1 MKWVLKD
8 PSYSDM
14 IRFKMGNFYH
24 YGIFVSEDEVIQ
36 FGLAPIARPNIKA
49 CDVEVC
55 VSDIDTFLCGGFL
68 EVGVPEKK
76 ELKKLRSPD
85 QIVSAARARL
95 GEKNYN
101 VIHNNCEHFAYECTF
116 GEKYCSQ
123 TDTVRELFKH
133 FPIVNVYVS
142 AINYDTPIS
151 NFSIKAIDSNIRS
164 CNDEKLKY
172 QKYFEWKLLEYALD
186 HTFRKALKKLD
197 LERSENDS
205 WKCDFCE
212 FAFAHSDDVVA
223 TVISRRP
230 VKISL
235 SKENT
240 TIPSENDWQREFT
253 VKNNKYIISVSSESI
268 DRLKFY
274 ENCELK

>member
-1 MKWVLKD
+1 MKWTFKE
-8 PSYSDM
+8 PKYGDM
-14 IRFKMGNFYH
+14 IRVELGSIYH
-24 YGIFVSEDEVIQ
+24 FGIYVSDDEVIQ
-36 FGLAPIARPNIKA
+36 FGLAPIARPNVPDRA
-49 CDVEVC
+49 VEVC

-151 NFSIKAIDSNIRS
+151 NFSIKAIDSDIRS
-164 CNDEKLKY
+164 CKDEKLKY
-172 QKYFEWKLLEYALD
+172 QKYFEWK
-186 HTFRKALKKLD
+186 KLY

-235 SKENT
+235 SKEDT
-240 TIPSENDWQREFT
+240 AILSENDWQREFT
-253 VKNNKYIISVSSESI
+253 VKDNKYIISVSSESI